1 MTTKLHHEQAN
12 AVQIET
18 CCFCST
24 MCTCRQRLA
33 LLMKPGVI
41 VQESMNA
48 FNTDPNMFVFLLSTR
63 AGGLGI
69 NLTAADTCIIYDSDW
84 CVHLPEARV
93 LFMSPGVIRLLVMAH
108 VLEAVATTLHFLF
121 TQESSPGPP
130 GRCCGVRF

>member
-1 MTTKLHHEQAN
+1 
-12 AVQIET
+12 
-18 CCFCST
+18 
-24 MCTCRQRLA
+24 MCTCRQRLG

-84 CVHLPEARV
+84 CVHLPAAHV
-93 LFMSPGVIRLLVMAH
+93 LFMSLGVIRLLVMAH
-108 VLEAVATTLHFLF
+108 ALEAVATRLHVCHAGTL
-121 TQESSPGPP
+121 TRTS
-130 GRCCGVRF
+130 R